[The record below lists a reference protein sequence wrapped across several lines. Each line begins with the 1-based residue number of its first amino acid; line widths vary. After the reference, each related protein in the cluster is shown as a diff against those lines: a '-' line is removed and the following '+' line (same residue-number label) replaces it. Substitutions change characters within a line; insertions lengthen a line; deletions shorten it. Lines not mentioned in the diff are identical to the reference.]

1 MKDKIKQNNGVAKID
16 VYKVD
21 RSPKTMKKVRE
32 MFKDIEHIRSR
43 YSAVQVLKMIRH
55 EKTLT

>member
-1 MKDKIKQNNGVAKID
+1 MNKVRQNNGAAKID

-21 RSPKTMKKVRE
+21 RSPETMKKVRA
-32 MFKDIEHIRSR
+32 MFKDIEHIKSR